1 MSRPKLVGSTELS
14 RPKLVVSTGQSR
26 PRPRLGGGTGLS
38 RWRAS
43 DVLLVFVPMLSI
55 GATDILGE
63 DWFDVGRALFG
74 PR

>member
-1 MSRPKLVGSTELS
+1 M
-14 RPKLVVSTGQSR
+14 
-26 PRPRLGGGTGLS
+26 S